1 MNMMKPK
8 LTRYLVQYTDY
19 NDGSFEREVLA
30 DSLADLYYAVAA
42 IEQSDD
48 DIEIDRIIA
57 MDEAYHKQY
66 ICNELREVL
75 KVLEPP
81 INMDKCKTEKAL
93 SWTQVTYYN
102 GSYVLVRG
110 YHCDDIPPHY
120 QLIIQNEDLDGAIH
134 QHTSSP
140 EGLYQRVDWYLQTIK
155 ERGYEHLLQ

>member
-1 MNMMKPK
+1 MKPK

-30 DSLADLYYAVAA
+30 DSLTDLYYAVAA

-48 DIEIDRIIA
+48 DIEVDRIIA
-57 MDEAYHKQY
+57 MDEAYHQQY
-66 ICNELREVL
+66 ICNELKEAL

-120 QLIIQNEDLDGAIH
+120 QLIIQNEDIDGII
-134 QHTSSP
+134 SSHASSL
-140 EGLYQRVDWYLQTIK
+140 ETMYQRVDWYLQTIK